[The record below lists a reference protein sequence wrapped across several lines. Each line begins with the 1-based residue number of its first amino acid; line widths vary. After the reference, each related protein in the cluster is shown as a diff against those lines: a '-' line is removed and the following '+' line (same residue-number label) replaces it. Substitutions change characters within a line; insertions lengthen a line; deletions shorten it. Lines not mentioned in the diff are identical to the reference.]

1 MTSASRRES
10 STRSGCRRK
19 SWALVGL
26 NGNDIYSET
35 RGRLAGYRWPQY
47 AVHRGQMQ
55 LLLYRKVLAVDTVL
69 AVHGQQPVPLA
80 EVVSAI
86 ERQVRNTQARG
97 GAVLSARLS
106 RSLQPAA
113 AGVVGLAHEPVP

>member
-1 MTSASRRES
+1 
-10 STRSGCRRK
+10 
-19 SWALVGL
+19 
-26 NGNDIYSET
+26 
-35 RGRLAGYRWPQY
+35 
-47 AVHRGQMQ
+47 VHRGQLQ

-97 GAVLSARLS
+97 GAVLY
-106 RSLQPAA
+106 PA
-113 AGVVGLAHEPVP
+113 VPFTATGRCRRRRINA